1 MLTVV
6 CFSQWIEF
14 IREGQ
19 TGKMAQHF
27 LDTEK
32 THGPFQTLGTIL
44 TASSLY
50 GMIEDSD
57 DLA

>member
-1 MLTVV
+1 MT
-6 CFSQWIEF
+6 
-14 IREGQ
+14 
-19 TGKMAQHF
+19 QHF
-27 LDTEK
+27 LDTKK